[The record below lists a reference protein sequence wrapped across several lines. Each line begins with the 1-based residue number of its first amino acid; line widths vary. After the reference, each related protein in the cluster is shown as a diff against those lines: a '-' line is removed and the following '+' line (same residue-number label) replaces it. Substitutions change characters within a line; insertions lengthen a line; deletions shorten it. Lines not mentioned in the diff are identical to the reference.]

1 MADRDF
7 DSEFS
12 LMASPLAA
20 RDPELVEHYRAKM
33 FDDEPPE
40 TSDEAMEAMISVQ
53 YALVEEAHYKRAV
66 GRCVAG
72 LARVQ
77 LGSEVFGGEA

>member
-53 YALVEEAHYKRAV
+53 YALV
-66 GRCVAG
+66 
-72 LARVQ
+72 
-77 LGSEVFGGEA
+77 